1 MRLLLALAATAVLTA
16 SGPAE
21 AKKPP
26 CSRAGS
32 KTVAS
37 TKSVRVY
44 KVKNADGG
52 FNLIGCLRSDNKR
65 QTLAHGYDDVETSG
79 SFDRVKVAGRFVA
92 WQFTSYDVSCKA
104 TCPPGYDP
112 YSIHI
117 TIRDLRKHKTVMV
130 DGRVATKGRLVLT
143 SGGAIAWTQDTAT
156 DVEVNAYDAAKRHQ
170 LDHGPIPPDSL
181 KLKGKTASW
190 TNAGQPKSAT
200 LAPRT

>member
-1 MRLLLALAATAVLTA
+1 MRLVLAVTAAALLAT
-16 SGPAE
+16 SGLAE

-26 CSRAGS
+26 CSRTGS
-32 KTVAS
+32 KTVVS

-44 KVKNADGG
+44 KVKNQDGG

-65 QTLAHGYDDVETSG
+65 QTLAHGYDDIETSG

-92 WQFTSYDVSCKA
+92 WQFTAYDVSCKA
-104 TCPPGYDP
+104 ACPPGYDP
-112 YSIHI
+112 YSIHF

-130 DGRVATKGRLVLT
+130 DGHVAPKGRLVLT
-143 SGGAIAWTQDTAT
+143 TGGAIAWTQDTAS

-170 LDHGPIPPDSL
+170 LDHGDIAPDSL
-181 KLKGKTASW
+181 TLKGKIASW

-200 LAPRT
+200 LAPRS